1 MKLLEIKPSTR
12 KGKKLMAIFE
22 VGDKKITT
30 HFGATGYRDY
40 TLINDKN
47 SEYYLPKVKDRLAVK
62 SAYIRRHVKREN
74 FNAPMTAGALSKWI
88 LWTDSKIST
97 AIKNYKKKFNL

>member
-1 MKLLEIKPSTR
+1 MKLIEIKPSTR
-12 KGKKLMAIFE
+12 KGKKLMAVFD
-22 VGDKKITT
+22 VNGKTITT
-30 HFGATGYRDY
+30 HFGADGFRDF

-47 SEYYLPKVKDRLAVK
+47 SKYYLSKVKDRLAVK
-62 SAYIRRHVKREN
+62 SAYIRRHAKREN

-97 AIKNYKKKFNL
+97 AIRNYKRKFNL